1 MNNFKKIA
9 KYIINKREDVDDML
23 GIVIDLDATD
33 AFVDFQDGST
43 IDVSLTHLPSNIRI
57 GDTVEI
63 EYNLTNRMN
72 NAIDYL

>member
-1 MNNFKKIA
+1 
-9 KYIINKREDVDDML
+9 ML
-23 GIVIDLDATD
+23 GIVIDLDTTD

-43 IDVSLTHLPSNIRI
+43 IDINLTHLPPNIRI

>member
-1 MNNFKKIA
+1 
-9 KYIINKREDVDDML
+9 ML

-43 IDVSLTHLPSNIRI
+43 IDVSLTHLPSSIKR

-63 EYNLTNRMN
+63 EDNLTNKIN
-72 NAIDYL
+72 NAIDYF